1 MAPSST
7 STIRVYV
14 HWSEPTVFAG
24 EDVACQI
31 IFKNVAAVPG
41 APQGTAASKPATP
54 SLPASTSNRK
64 PVNAAQIAEARGRQS
79 NASIPAQA
87 ARGRGH
93 RSTMSLNV
101 PVRIPGQEPAMNNES
116 ASGAGGKAQGHAHRR
131 SVSIISLG
139 TSEAGGGASMDGST
153 GGDNPRVP
161 FKRHGRSTSLQIVP
175 RRGHAG
181 GSGPPS
187 GIRLLSAILSLER
200 C

>member
-1 MAPSST
+1 M
-7 STIRVYV
+7 

-24 EDVACQI
+24 EDIACQI
-31 IFKNVAAVPG
+31 VFKNVAAVPQT
-41 APQGTAASKPATP
+41 PQVTATPKLATP
-54 SLPASTSNRK
+54 SLPASSSNRK

-101 PVRIPGQEPAMNNES
+101 PVRIPGQEPATNNDS
-116 ASGAGGKAQGHAHRR
+116 ASEAGSKAQGQSHRR

-139 TSEAGGGASMDGST
+139 TSEAGGGASLNLSV
-153 GGDNPRVP
+153 GGDSPRVP

-181 GSGPPS
+181 GNGPPS
-187 GIRLLSAILSLER
+187 GTGLPSSALYYSVTN
-200 C
+200 